1 MYSLKYQENLN
12 TVFDGVIA
20 PPRHCT
26 PPIFRI
32 LKHFILT
39 CHCTPHFEIIRKLF
53 KCIIVIYEIYC
64 DFEKI
69 ILRIFN
75 FFIIS
80 NKIYDILMCH
90 CTPPRFYFN
99 LLYFGGV
106 MTPSNTVAS

>member
-1 MYSLKYQENLN
+1 MSISFFII

-69 ILRIFN
+69 IL
-75 FFIIS
+75 S
-80 NKIYDILMCH
+80 K
-90 CTPPRFYFN
+90 
-99 LLYFGGV
+99 
-106 MTPSNTVAS
+106 

>member
-1 MYSLKYQENLN
+1 MLETFYKN

-69 ILRIFN
+69 ILFPKDSIIVIIKIF
-75 FFIIS
+75 
-80 NKIYDILMCH
+80 L
-90 CTPPRFYFN
+90 
-99 LLYFGGV
+99 
-106 MTPSNTVAS
+106 